1 MDITEKDAKLAK
13 LDYVMA
19 QFGQH
24 GGWLHQEL
32 KDRIRE
38 QRCAG
43 WYVDHR
49 VPNATALS
57 RALRPIMND
66 SGRATR

>member
-1 MDITEKDAKLAK
+1 MDNDNEAKLAQ

-24 GGWLHQEL
+24 GGWLHRDL
-32 KDRIRE
+32 KERIRDG
-38 QRCAG
+38 RCAG
-43 WYVDHR
+43 WYVDRR
-49 VPNATALS
+49 VPNATALR